1 MRRWMMLG
9 FTAAAFAAHAQS
21 AAPQASDSWQRP
33 APSSSVA
40 YGSNPAATSR
50 DGHGAFRFKDDK
62 NSEPRFKVEGS
73 TQRSNGRPSSICDSA
88 NAACKQERALSSG
101 QGR

>member
-9 FTAAAFAAHAQS
+9 FIAATFVAHAQS
-21 AAPQASDSWQRP
+21 APQASDSWQRP
-33 APSSSVA
+33 APSASVA
-40 YGSNPAATSR
+40 YGSSPAAAR

-62 NSEPRFKVEGS
+62 PGESRFKVEGS
-73 TQRSNGRPSSICDSA
+73 TQRNSRGPQSVCDSA
-88 NAACKQERALSSG
+88 NAACKQERSLGSG

>member
-9 FTAAAFAAHAQS
+9 FTVAAFAAHAQS
-21 AAPQASDSWQRP
+21 APQASDSWQRP

-40 YGSNPAATSR
+40 YGSSPATGTR
-50 DGHGAFRFKDDK
+50 DGQGAFRFKDDK
-62 NSEPRFKVEGS
+62 PGESRFKVEGS
-73 TQRSNGRPSSICDSA
+73 SQRSSRGPQTICDSS
-88 NAACKQERALSSG
+88 NAACKQERSIGAG

>member
-9 FTAAAFAAHAQS
+9 FIAATFAAHAQS
-21 AAPQASDSWQRP
+21 APQASDSWQRP

-40 YGSNPAATSR
+40 YGSSPAAGTR
-50 DGHGAFRFKDDK
+50 DGQSAFRFKDDK
-62 NSEPRFKVEGS
+62 PGESRFKVEGS
-73 TQRSNGRPSSICDSA
+73 SQRSGRGPQTVCDSA
-88 NAACKQERALSSG
+88 NAACKQERSLGSG